1 MASMQNHKEKKNS
14 NDKNQED
21 LIEVFPVES
30 PSENYLVLEHLRK
43 MPNIFARGL
52 VYLVLLLL
60 ITAFVFSI
68 VCRIDV
74 IVECQAVVRPSSHKT
89 KIFCDSSGYIDQVY
103 ITEGQKVQAGDP
115 LFSIRS
121 HDVASFV
128 SKIEELRNNIPLK
141 RDFFDTNISA
151 KEQEIDDLGR
161 ELQNLLSTQDLKLD
175 QNDIRLKSIESDI
188 EYWQKETKNLE
199 EEYKDT
205 KRLFDR
211 HLSSIAEY
219 NNIKSRWER
228 ALTEV
233 DKLFAEKKIIFNEN
247 IILQSETEN
256 SKAIFANRREVLTKE
271 ITSLQIEK
279 ESSLRSMAQE
289 LDLYLSQLALKGGS
303 NVSVDAAHEQE
314 NIVVANKSG
323 TISELYLKNNGEY
336 VRESDLLCTIIPE
349 DSPLYMEITVAN
361 KDIGFIE
368 KGLEVK
374 YKIDTFTHTD
384 YGVLTGKVIDVSP
397 SAVEDQDGLRFHVKG
412 DIDRAFFMIKDKKY
426 SLKAGMSATAELVTE
441 KKTLLSIIFKKLNQ

>member
-1 MASMQNHKEKKNS
+1 MQDHKEKKNS
-14 NDKNQED
+14 IDENQED
-21 LIEVFPVES
+21 LIEVLPVES

-52 VYLVLLLL
+52 VYLALLLL
-60 ITAFVFSI
+60 VTVFVFSI
-68 VCRIDV
+68 FCHIDV
-74 IVECQAVVRPSSHKT
+74 IVECQAVVRPSSHKA

-103 ITEGQKVQAGDP
+103 IYEGQKVQVGDP

-121 HDVASFV
+121 HDVTSIV
-128 SKIEELRNNIPLK
+128 SKIEELHNNIPLK
-141 RDFFDTNISA
+141 RDFFDTKISA
-151 KEQEIDDLGR
+151 KEQEKDDLGR
-161 ELQNLLSTQDLKLD
+161 ELQSLLSTQKLKLN

-188 EYWQKETKNLE
+188 EYWQKETQNLE
-199 EEYKDT
+199 EEYNDT

-233 DKLFAEKKIIFNEN
+233 EKLFAEKKIIFNEN
-247 IILQSETEN
+247 SILQSEIEN
-256 SKAIFANRREVLTKE
+256 SKATFANRRETITKE

-279 ESSLRSMAQE
+279 ESLLRSMAQE
-289 LDLYLSQLALKGGS
+289 LALNQSQLALKGGS
-303 NVSVDAAHEQE
+303 NTSVDAAHEQKH
-314 NIVVANKSG
+314 IVVANKSG
-323 TISELYLKNNGEY
+323 TVSELYLNNNGEY

-349 DSPLYMEITVAN
+349 DSPFYMEIAVAN

-384 YGVLTGKVIDVSP
+384 YGVLTGKVVEVSP
-397 SAVEDQDGLRFHVKG
+397 SAVESQDGLRFHVKG
-412 DIDRAFFMIKDKKY
+412 DIDRPFFMIKDKKY
-426 SLKAGMSATAELVTE
+426 FLKAGMSATAELITE
-441 KKTLLSIIFKKLNQ
+441 KKTLLSIIFSKLNQ